1 KLARNAVSSPKI
13 AANAVTGAKITSNAV
28 TQTKIANNAITSAK
42 VENGSL
48 LAADFAPGQI
58 PAGPTGPQGPPGP
71 AGPAGPGAQWVFVG
85 KDGNKIASSPDL
97 NVSINHPSPGSYYLT
112 FNSVINTR
120 AFLVTPAFR
129 DGDAGF
135 KGSYN
140 VSACGSAPLGS
151 TCPASGYGSSSV
163 YVGMFDRTNSFLQD
177 PSFYFVMF

>member
-1 KLARNAVSSPKI
+1 
-13 AANAVTGAKITSNAV
+13 
-28 TQTKIANNAITSAK
+28 
-42 VENGSL
+42 
-48 LAADFAPGQI
+48 FAPGQI

-71 AGPAGPGAQWVFVG
+71 AGPAGPRAPWGFVG
-85 KDGNKIASSPDL
+85 KGGKKNAPSPHL
-97 NVSINHPSPGSYYLT
+97 HVSINHPSPRSSYLT
-112 FNSVINTR
+112 LNSGINTR

-177 PSFYFVMF
+177 HSFYFVMF